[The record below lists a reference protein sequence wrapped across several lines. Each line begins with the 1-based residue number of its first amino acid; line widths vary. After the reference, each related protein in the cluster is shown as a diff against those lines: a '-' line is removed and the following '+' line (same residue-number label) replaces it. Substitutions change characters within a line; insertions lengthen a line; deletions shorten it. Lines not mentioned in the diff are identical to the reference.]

1 MGERYANCTVHHEMH
16 SDRRFDLLAQLAG
29 WSRPEAC
36 WRMVELWSRC
46 TALQTDRPPPA
57 EIRIHLGLEGERLL
71 VDAALGERLPGGAI
85 RVLGGG
91 LTGGDTDRFGWYEP
105 LSTRA
110 AAGGLAR
117 AEQVRQSGRAARGR
131 FAPAGTSDPP
141 ATDQRSTSA
150 TSDPP
155 AISGAPPASG
165 FRIPEEDQNSLAAR
179 AIPPSPAPTPVG
191 YDPVRDPMAI
201 GRLAE
206 ATYRRV
212 SDALIRV
219 SAELKLPAPLPFPAI
234 NPGSSE
240 RTRDARDRVREEGAD
255 APAVC
260 DRVVANLIA
269 QAREER
275 SVEWLAEKAFTP
287 GGWRTARAWMPGAAA
302 RRRGPARGDPLPP
315 APPPKRPEPPPPD
328 PVLSPEDRAELLALA
343 DRLVANPD
351 AAAAAELARGRSPAH
366 IATAEL
372 VRRFGEGPAPPDTP
386 DAIANESRKP
396 PRRKAAT

>member
-1 MGERYANCTVHHEMH
+1 VSAPVRIEARAW
-16 SDRRFDLLAQLAG
+16 SDLRFATLARLLG
-29 WSRPEAC
+29 
-36 WRMVELWSRC
+36 
-46 TALQTDRPPPA
+46 
-57 EIRIHLGLEGERLL
+57 L
-71 VDAALGERLPGGAI
+71 VDADHALIKVARLWSWQTEHFAPDAPTYEVDADTIESVLGPGGPAALVRAKLADETPTGYRMRGTEGQIEWCDNLSSKRQQAGRVRADGARRDAKGRLMPHENGER
-85 RVLGGG
+85 
-91 LTGGDTDRFGWYEP
+91 GDSP
-105 LSTRA
+105 LA
-110 AAGGLAR
+110 NGP
-117 AEQVRQSGRAARGR
+117 
-131 FAPAGTSDPP
+131 APIQHPS
-141 ATDQRSTSA
+141 S
-150 TSDPP
+150 
-155 AISGAPPASG
+155 APPAKSSAPSPSPS
-165 FRIPEEDQNSLAAR
+165 PEEKNSPSAC
-179 AIPPSPAPTPVG
+179 AIPRSPAPAPVG

-260 DRVVANLIA
+260 DRIVANLIA